1 MLAVPGAT
9 ATEDKVTEV
18 TVTVVESDILPKVPV
33 MVVVP
38 AATAVTRPVALTVA
52 TDGLDEVQVACPLTS
67 ELVPSENEPVSVNCW
82 VPPAGKLGVSG
93 VTDTE
98 AKVALVTVRV
108 AVPDLPLKAAVM
120 VVLPGF

>member
-1 MLAVPGAT
+1 MLELPGVT
-9 ATEDKVTEV
+9 AREDKVTEV
-18 TVTVVESDILPKVPV
+18 IVTVVVSDIPPMVPV

-38 AATAVTRPVALTVA
+38 AATEVTRPVALTVA

-67 ELVPSENEPVSVNCW
+67 ELVPSENEPVSANCW

-98 AKVALVTVRV
+98 AKVALVIVRV
-108 AVPDLPLKAAVM
+108 AAPDLPLKDAVM
-120 VVLPGF
+120 VAVPGF